1 MKKEH
6 ESAADKLK
14 FYFSLFDVDSNGILD
29 KQEFR
34 ALVRNIISEEPNG
47 STDKVREEKRRRRV
61 VWYGVVWCVAVCR
74 GVCDARVNALKPS
87 LHPL

>member
-47 STDKVREEKRRRRV
+47 STDKVREEKKS
-61 VWYGVVWCVAVCR
+61 GVVWCGVVCCC
-74 GVCDARVNALKPS
+74 VLWCV
-87 LHPL
+87 